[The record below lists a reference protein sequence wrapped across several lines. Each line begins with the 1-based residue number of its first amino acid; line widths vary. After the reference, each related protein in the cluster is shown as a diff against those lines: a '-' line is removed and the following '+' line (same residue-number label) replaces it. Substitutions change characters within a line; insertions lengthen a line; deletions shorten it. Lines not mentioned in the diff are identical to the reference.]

1 MSLKNILKLFKNG
14 NVCVTGLRGTGKDVL
29 FGNVIYRLFTKNHIP
44 YISNL
49 DYGGYYIP
57 LVLKDLN
64 IKQLTLA
71 VEQLQ
76 KRIEIL
82 ETYAVTDIIEEP
94 PKYYIVKRRLD
105 PDKNN

>member
-1 MSLKNILKLFKNG
+1 MTLYFREATLQEKKED
-14 NVCVTGLRGTGKDVL
+14 GLD
-29 FGNVIYRLFTKNHIP
+29 YRLA
-44 YISNL
+44 
-49 DYGGYYIP
+49 
-57 LVLKDLN
+57 LK
-64 IKQLTLA
+64 